1 MFVTEPP
8 GRVTALDATTGR
20 KIWTYG
26 HNVSRESLGGEF
38 GAAAN
43 RGVAILNDQVF
54 FGTVDARLVALS
66 AATGTLQW
74 QVTVADDPKRY
85 AISAAPLAYRDLV
98 VTGVATPDMI
108 RGGQGFIAAY
118 EAERGKGR
126 KRFTPIPTTGDP
138 RRGT

>member
-1 MFVTEPP
+1 
-8 GRVTALDATTGR
+8 ALDTTTGR
-20 KIWTYG
+20 QVWTYG

-66 AATGTLQW
+66 AATGALQW
-74 QVTVADDPKRY
+74 EVTVADDPKRY

-108 RGGQGFIAAY
+108 SGGQGFIAAY
-118 EAERGKGR
+118 NANSGRELRRLRTIR
-126 KRFTPIPTTGDP
+126 KRIEAGGEWWAGKCG
-138 RRGT
+138 RE